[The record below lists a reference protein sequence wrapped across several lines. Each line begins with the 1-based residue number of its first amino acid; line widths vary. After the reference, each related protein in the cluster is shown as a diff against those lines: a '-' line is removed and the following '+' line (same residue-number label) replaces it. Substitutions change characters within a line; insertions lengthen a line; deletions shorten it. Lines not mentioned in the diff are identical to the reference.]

1 VIAANNDGVWNTT
14 GSTLAFDIPPTFV
27 QSKLFFALCMV
38 LALAF
43 AWLLYSLRLRQMAGR
58 IRGRLEERLAERERI
73 ARELHD
79 TLLQGFQGLLLR
91 FQAVADEMPVEH
103 PTHGKMEKALE
114 RAEDVL
120 VEGRDR
126 VRDLRTTQ
134 TGGELSRMLADAA
147 DRLEL
152 DPQIAVRVIVE
163 GTPRDLH
170 PAVCDEIVAIGKEAL
185 FNISCHAK
193 AKAIEIC
200 IRHDRRQLEVKF
212 IDDGVGIDEVRC
224 WRGGARGISG

>member
-1 VIAANNDGVWNTT
+1 
-14 GSTLAFDIPPTFV
+14 
-27 QSKLFFALCMV
+27 
-38 LALAF
+38 
-43 AWLLYSLRLRQMAGR
+43 
-58 IRGRLEERLAERERI
+58 
-73 ARELHD
+73 
-79 TLLQGFQGLLLR
+79 
-91 FQAVADEMPVEH
+91 
-103 PTHGKMEKALE
+103 
-114 RAEDVL
+114 
-120 VEGRDR
+120 

-212 IDDGVGIDEVRC
+212 IDDGVGIDEVVL
-224 WRGGARGISG
+224 ARGREGHFGLTGMRERAAKIRASLVISSRIGAGTEIELVVPENVAYAREGKRAWRWPLLRGFR